1 MTIEELQ
8 NHYRTTQ
15 DIKFKNTKQFSLIYC
30 EGLCDLKL
38 MEKEILHKLNHF
50 HFKNNLFSNLLTI
63 QSLTKL
69 DYNEFDDL
77 LFSGFAILYYRKK
90 YYSLNL
96 INSPK
101 RTPDQ
106 SNVDITITGPKDS
119 FIENL
124 ETNVALI
131 RKRLK
136 THALHNEQY
145 TIGKHT
151 KTKVALLYMDQAH
164 PKDIEIIKNRLN
176 QVKDQDLISSGQFR
190 NLIYQPQKNVFFPR
204 MTYTSRPDYCV
215 DCLLKGKFVL
225 LVDNFNNAN
234 IGPIH
239 FTLFLELSDDL
250 NDHFITTW
258 INRFLYYFSGFIAVF
273 LMPFIIGIY
282 SYHPQALPFL
292 WLSNILSIQK
302 GMIIPTY
309 LEIIIAT
316 LLFELFRVAGTRLPA
331 GISTTLLVI
340 GSVLLGQNIT
350 SSGFIGYDIMFLSAF
365 SIICNYSVSNN
376 ISLNS
381 ILTVFKIFSF
391 ILSLFL
397 GLYGFFLSVIFITL
411 YLCNLKSLNTDLI
424 HFTIPLS
431 KSYLQKLFKSINFM
445 SKERSS

>member
-1 MTIEELQ
+1 MNIEQLQ
-8 NHYRTTQ
+8 QYYQSTG
-15 DIKFKNTKQFSLIYC
+15 DILFKKTHRYSLIYC
-30 EGLCDLKL
+30 EGLCDNKL
-38 MEKEILHKLNHF
+38 IEKEILSKLNHF
-50 HFKNNLFSNLLTI
+50 YFKKQLFSNLLTVEPLKTNTY
-63 QSLTKL
+63 Q
-69 DYNEFDDL
+69 EFDEL
-77 LFSGFAILYYRKK
+77 LFSGFAILYYHKH

-96 INSPK
+96 INAPK

-106 SNVDITITGPKDS
+106 SNIDITITGPKDS

-136 THALHNEQY
+136 THALHNEYY
-145 TIGKHT
+145 TVGQHT
-151 KTKVALLYMDQAH
+151 KTKIALLYMDQANQ
-164 PKDIEIIKNRLN
+164 KDIELIQSRLEEIK
-176 QVKDQDLISSGQFR
+176 DTDLVSSGQFR
-190 NLIYQPQKNVFFPR
+190 NLIYNPSKNIFFPR

-215 DCLLKGKFVL
+215 DCLLKGKFIL

-258 INRFLYYFSGFIAVF
+258 INRCLYYFSGFIAVF
-273 LMPFIIGIY
+273 LMPLIIGIY

-292 WLSNILSIQK
+292 WLANILSIQK
-302 GMIIPTY
+302 GMIVPTY

-350 SSGFIGYDIMFLSAF
+350 SSGFIGYDILFLSAF

-376 ISLNS
+376 ISLS
-381 ILTVFKIFSF
+381 SVLTVFKILCF
-391 ILSLFL
+391 ICALFL

-411 YLCNLKSLNTDLI
+411 YLCKLKSFNTDLI
-424 HFTIPLS
+424 HFTPPFS
-431 KSYLQKLFKSINFM
+431 KMYLKKVFQSINYLK
-445 SKERSS
+445 KERS